1 MPDHDGTG
9 ARPPESR
16 VVPKKQTRISVVWLI
31 PIVAAIAGGWV
42 AVTRILDQGP
52 KITITFESAEG
63 LEAGKTKLEY
73 NGVRIGTVTG
83 VRLSADHLKVIATAQ
98 MDPKTDELLV
108 EDSTFWI
115 VRPRISGATI
125 SGLSTLISGA
135 YIDMEIG
142 KSSKS
147 RRHFDALAAPPIVTG
162 RTAGRMFTLKS
173 PDLGSLDQ
181 GTEIYFRRLKVG
193 EVVSYELDPDG
204 RSFTVKAFVNAPY
217 DRFVTPHTRFWHASG
232 VDVSLT
238 ASGLSVETESLL
250 SVLVGG
256 LAFETP
262 ASRKPDAEAEEGA
275 EFKLYENRAAA
286 FAQTARDPQF
296 YVVVF
301 REPVRGLS
309 VGAPVTFRGIDT
321 GQVSAITARLDP
333 VTFDFSV
340 EVTLELD
347 AERFGVRIDPSM
359 LASQK
364 DGRDALRREVLDRL
378 VAKGVRAQLQ
388 TGSLL
393 TGSLYVAFDF
403 FPKAKPAKIDWATNP
418 PQLPTTA
425 GALQA
430 IETNLAS
437 IIQKVD
443 DMPLVQIGND
453 LRDAI
458 VELDATLASAR
469 NAIDNANKLVE
480 PNSVLDQQLYDTL
493 QEVSGAARSVR
504 VLADYLER
512 DPEALLRGKK
522 GEPK

>member
-1 MPDHDGTG
+1 MPDQDGTS

-16 VVPKKQTRISVVWLI
+16 VVPRKRTRMSVVWLV

-42 AVTRILDQGP
+42 AVTRILDQGL

-63 LEAGKTKLEY
+63 LEAGKTKIEY
-73 NGVRIGTVTG
+73 NGVQIGTVSE
-83 VRLSADHLKVIATAQ
+83 VRLSGDHMKVIATAQ
-98 MDPKTDELLV
+98 MDPKTDDFLV
-108 EDSTFWI
+108 EDSSFWI
-115 VRPRISGATI
+115 VRPRISGATV

-135 YIDMEIG
+135 YVDMEIG
-142 KSSKS
+142 KSTKS
-147 RRHFDALAAPPIVTG
+147 RRSFDALSSPPIVTG
-162 RTAGRMFTLKS
+162 RTTGRMFTLTS

-181 GTEIYFRRLKVG
+181 GTEIFFRRLKVG
-193 EVVSYELDPDG
+193 EVASYELDPDG
-204 RSFTVKAFVNAPY
+204 RSFTIKAFVNAPY
-217 DRFVTPHTRFWHASG
+217 DRFVTADTRFWHASG

-262 ASRKPDAEAEEGA
+262 AHSTSQSEAEEGTR
-275 EFKLYENRAAA
+275 FTLYRNRSAA

-296 YVVVF
+296 YALVF
-301 REPVRGLS
+301 KEPVRGLS
-309 VGAPVTFRGIDT
+309 VDAPVTFRGINI
-321 GQVSAITARLDP
+321 GEVSAITARLDP
-333 VTFDFSV
+333 VTLDFSV
-340 EVTLELD
+340 QVTIELD
-347 AERFGVRIDPSM
+347 AERFGVQIDPSM
-359 LASQK
+359 LAGPK
-364 DGRDALRREVLDRL
+364 GGRDTLRREVLDQL
-378 VAKGVRAQLQ
+378 VAKGARAQLQ

-403 FPKAKPAKIDWATNP
+403 FPKAKPAKIDWSMTP
-418 PQLPTTA
+418 PQLPTTP

-437 IIQKVD
+437 IVQKID
-443 DMPLVQIGND
+443 DMPLVQIGDD

-458 VELDATLASAR
+458 VELDATLVSAKA
-469 NAIDNANKLVE
+469 AIDNANKLVE
-480 PNSVLDQQLYDTL
+480 PNSVLDQQLYETL

-522 GEPK
+522 GEPR